1 MGPPQGV
8 RFVTPA
14 PNITTPANMR
24 GFIPRRLYS
33 GYIAETVIMYV
44 VVPSPSRET
53 IIVNIAVP
61 ITIFK
66 GSPFTNFKILL
77 MTGSN
82 KPLSIIIPKYK
93 IANISII
100 PVGAN
105 F

>member
-1 MGPPQGV
+1 
-8 RFVTPA
+8 
-14 PNITTPANMR
+14 
-24 GFIPRRLYS
+24 
-33 GYIAETVIMYV
+33 MYV
-44 VVPSPSRET
+44 VVPSPSRDD
-53 IIVNIAVP
+53 NSQYSRSDND
-61 ITIFK
+61 FK

>member
-1 MGPPQGV
+1 
-8 RFVTPA
+8 
-14 PNITTPANMR
+14 
-24 GFIPRRLYS
+24 
-33 GYIAETVIMYV
+33 MYV

-61 ITIFK
+61 TTIFK

-105 F
+105 FGSPLTS